1 MKSIK
6 IISFI
11 TLLVLI
17 FNLFIP
23 SLSFALESGKVDLQ
37 IVPSTTEVKRG
48 DEFSIAVKLNVN
60 SISTIEAFST
70 TLNFDTD
77 VFEVKTATKELPSQG
92 EFYSSCDISEAEDCV
107 TFNWVGSADG
117 TIKLNSS
124 YNGNLFTATF
134 VAKSDA
140 NLGKTTFSL
149 SDTEFSYL
157 DDEFNTKYV
166 EYTSN
171 SANVNVIL
179 PVDSITLNKT
189 TTSIEVGSTDTLTVN
204 YIPTDATNKTVTWSS
219 SDKNVATVSSTGI
232 VTAVAEG
239 TATVTATTA
248 NGKTATC
255 TVTVTKAVCKHLN
268 KTTVPAKSSTCTVAG
283 NNEYKICD
291 DCKKVF
297 KADGITETTVEAEK
311 INALG
316 HDFSVPRTNET
327 QHWNECSRCGIAD
340 TKINHIGEG
349 EYGKDSTNHWKVCG
363 CGTIVDEEEHKA
375 STPVKENEHAATCT
389 TDGNHDEVV
398 YCSVCGYEMSRT
410 NKIDKATGHTAGTP
424 VKENHVPA
432 TCTEEGTYNE
442 VVYCTICNTK
452 ISSTPKTEPAK
463 GHTAGTPIRE
473 NVVPATCTA
482 KGSYNEV
489 VYCTICNAKIST
501 TPKEIEM
508 TPHDVSAADWSSDET
523 NHWKDCGCGTKVN
536 IAKHTAGTPVNEN
549 IVPATCTTDG
559 SHDEV
564 VYCSVCDREMSRT
577 NKTDKATGHT
587 AGTPVNENIVP
598 ATCTK
603 DGSHDEVIKCTKC
616 QAEISRTNKIDK
628 ATGHTEGTPVKENE
642 VPATCT
648 EKGTY
653 NEVVYCTK
661 CNAKISSTPKT
672 EPAKGHTEGAIVIE
686 NEIESTVEKEG
697 SYEEVIYC
705 TECNKELSRTKK
717 TTPKFVYEIL
727 DGAGSSHQ
735 EQDSKEIT
743 IRANGKFNK
752 FEGIK
757 VDGKEVDKSNYTAKE
772 GSTIVTLKAD
782 YLNTLSIGEHKITF
796 VYDDGEVETNFKIAE
811 KNEEESVVNTQGK
824 ETGKKDSTTPNTRDL
839 SNMTLWVVGLTVSG
853 ILFVVVLGCKIK
865 GSRRKG
871 RH

>member
-1 MKSIK
+1 MKTK
-6 IISFI
+6 IISI
-11 TLLVLI
+11 LTILVL
-17 FNLFIP
+17 LFSIMPIANVFAASDSSFTLTITADKTTAKAGDTITYTITADATSGITVLDFYLDIP
-23 SLSFALESGKVDLQ
+23 DGLTYVKESGAVGTG
-37 IVPSTTEVKRG
+37 IG
-48 DEFSIAVKLNVN
+48 SIAEKGFTENDLGEIFTFANDTAFELNNAQLGTFKCTVNENSIGNYTVGVKDLEVVDEDWEEISSSNITKNYPTVKVKLEATGVSLDKTSASLNVGE
-60 SISTIEAFST
+60 TT
-70 TLNFDTD
+70 TLVATLAPEGTTD
-77 VFEVKTATKELPSQG
+77 EIKE
-92 EFYSSCDISEAEDCV
+92 
-107 TFNWVGSADG
+107 
-117 TIKLNSS
+117 
-124 YNGNLFTATF
+124 
-134 VAKSDA
+134 
-140 NLGKTTFSL
+140 
-149 SDTEFSYL
+149 
-157 DDEFNTKYV
+157 
-166 EYTSN
+166 
-171 SANVNVIL
+171 
-179 PVDSITLNKT
+179 
-189 TTSIEVGSTDTLTVN
+189 
-204 YIPTDATNKTVTWSS
+204 WSS
-219 SDKNVATVSSTGI
+219 SNTSVATVSNGV
-232 VTAVAEG
+232 VTAVGEG
-239 TATVTATTA
+239 IATITVKTT
-248 NGKTATC
+248 NDKTATC
-255 TVTVTKAVCKHLN
+255 TVTVTKPVCKHLN
-268 KTTVPAKSSTCTVAG
+268 KTTVPAKASTCTVAG
-283 NNEYKICD
+283 NNEYKVCD
-291 DCKKVF
+291 DCGKVF

-389 TDGNHDEVV
+389 TDGSHDEVI

-410 NKIDKATGHTAGTP
+410 NKIDKAKGHTEGTP
-424 VKENHVPA
+424 VKESEVPA
-432 TCTEEGTYNE
+432 TCTEEGSYNE

-463 GHTAGTPIRE
+463 GHTAGTPVRE
-473 NVVPATCTA
+473 NVVPATCTE

-489 VYCTICNAKIST
+489 VYCTICNAKISI

-508 TPHDVSAADWSSDET
+508 IPHDATASDWSSDET
-523 NHWKDCGCGTKVN
+523 NHWKECGCGTKVD
-536 IAKHTAGTPVNEN
+536 IATHTAGTPVNEN

-564 VYCSVCDREMSRT
+564 VYCSVCNREMSRT

-587 AGTPVNENIVP
+587 AGTSVNENIVP
-598 ATCTK
+598 ATCTT
-603 DGSHDEVIKCTKC
+603 DGSHDEVVKCTKC
-616 QAEISRTNKIDK
+616 KAEISRTNKIDK

-653 NEVVYCTK
+653 DEVVYCTK

-672 EPAKGHTEGAIVIE
+672 VPAKGHTEGAIVIE

-717 TTPKFVYEIL
+717 TKPKFVYEIL
-727 DGAGSSHQ
+727 EGAGSSHQ

-743 IRANGKFNK
+743 IKTNGKFEK

-757 VDGKEVDKSNYTAKE
+757 VDGKEVDKSNYIAQE

-811 KNEEESVVNTQGK
+811 KNEEESVVKTQGK
-824 ETGKKDSTTPNTRDL
+824 ETGKKDSITPNTGDL
-839 SNMTLWVVGLTVSG
+839 SNMTLWIVGVAVSG
-853 ILFVVVLGCKIK
+853 ILFVVVLGCKII